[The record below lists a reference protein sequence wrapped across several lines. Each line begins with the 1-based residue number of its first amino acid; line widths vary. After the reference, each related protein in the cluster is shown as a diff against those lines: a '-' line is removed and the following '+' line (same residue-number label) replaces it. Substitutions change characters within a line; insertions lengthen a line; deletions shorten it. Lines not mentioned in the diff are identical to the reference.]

1 MMGVGLGINDLAVMQ
16 RKVWPIPVGPI
27 VTAKGSAQGKAV
39 GSLTIP
45 NVTLTSG
52 ASLLVGI
59 VFDATAANIDSV
71 NWGAVPLSSI
81 TGGVVGVGA
90 AGALAPFAA
99 HAVAGGTADLVITW
113 DAATTATAIAAEA
126 TGLTAT
132 PEDVMHNAQGSSTSP
147 DSGATLST
155 AQASELLWGLVAT
168 NGPVEDAAGSWSN
181 GFTAGQRQGTTG
193 GIATSNFTISDGF
206 LVVSSIGTY
215 AAGKTGITSRAWG
228 AAIVTLKAA

>member
-90 AGALAPFAA
+90 AGALAPFAP
-99 HAVAGGTADLVITW
+99 HAVAGAAADLGITW
-113 DAATTATAIAAEA
+113 AAA
-126 TGLTAT
+126 
-132 PEDVMHNAQGSSTSP
+132 P
-147 DSGATLST
+147 
-155 AQASELLWGLVAT
+155 
-168 NGPVEDAAGSWSN
+168 
-181 GFTAGQRQGTTG
+181 
-193 GIATSNFTISDGF
+193 
-206 LVVSSIGTY
+206 
-215 AAGKTGITSRAWG
+215 
-228 AAIVTLKAA
+228 